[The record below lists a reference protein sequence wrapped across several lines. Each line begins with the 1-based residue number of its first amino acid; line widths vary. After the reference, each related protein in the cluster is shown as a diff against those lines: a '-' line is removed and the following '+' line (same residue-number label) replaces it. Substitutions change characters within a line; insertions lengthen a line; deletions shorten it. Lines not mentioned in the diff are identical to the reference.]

1 MTAAERAG
9 AADGLSRFVA
19 RDRCFVDRAC
29 GLTTSTWRER
39 SVSCDVMTEPLR
51 RIPSASLPATL
62 AWPGVTRQEAVA
74 AGALRSG
81 LASLAPGARTGW
93 HHHGQHETSLY
104 VLSGTVRLEFGRAGS
119 RVLDCGPGDFI
130 YVPGGTVHRESNPGS
145 TEAVTVMT
153 RAGEGESTYEADGPG
168 DG

>member
-19 RDRCFVDRAC
+19 WDRCFVDRAC
-29 GLTTSTWRER
+29 GLTTRSGRER
-39 SVSCDVMTEPLR
+39 SVSCDVITEPLR

-74 AGALRSG
+74 AGALWSG

-93 HHHGQHETSLY
+93 HHHG
-104 VLSGTVRLEFGRAGS
+104 
-119 RVLDCGPGDFI
+119 
-130 YVPGGTVHRESNPGS
+130 
-145 TEAVTVMT
+145 
-153 RAGEGESTYEADGPG
+153 
-168 DG
+168 